1 MSLCINPD
9 CKQSNS
15 DEQLFCKSCGSEILL
30 LGRYQVVRLL
40 SEKGGF
46 ADTYEVAHHGVKQV
60 LKVLKDPNPKAIEL
74 FRREFEV
81 LNQSN
86 HPGIPKAEEY
96 FEFTPRN
103 STVPLQCLV
112 MEKVLGIDL
121 EEYIKQR
128 GNPIDERCAIDWLD
142 RIAQILQ
149 VIHARKLLHRDIK
162 PSNIILQPNG
172 QLTLI
177 DFGAVGRLDEAGNSQ
192 PSISPTFIYTPG
204 YAAPEQT
211 LGKAVPESDFFS
223 LGCTLVYLLTGKQ
236 IDRLG
241 DGNGE
246 FNWQTYATHLSPA
259 SVAMIDRMMHSQV
272 QQRPHSATEL
282 IDWVAENR
290 AIAKSGG
297 SSPSQSVSPSSQP
310 PIPPSQP
317 PLAPTLITTNPQPSV
332 NAVPP
337 TRSAQVLTE
346 ISPEPQPALASPQR
360 GHRKGLVIL
369 GAIAGVALLGAGGY
383 GMSLLMKP
391 GQNNAST
398 GGGNSNNNSDRVAAT
413 AEAKCSAK
421 DLAKKSGNNY
431 GAIEIGSKGVK
442 AQVIQ
447 ELEQANEAGFK
458 YIARKESID
467 TRNVNPIDPS
477 TKDDTVKAVTAVMS
491 EMQTRFSI
499 PCEQIVI
506 YGSSGLAK
514 KAPHKTEL
522 VAAIQEATGRTMDF
536 ITVAEESQYVF
547 DGVVPEWR
555 RNQVIT
561 IDIGSGNTKGAFLEN
576 TKAVTYEV
584 PIGTGDS
591 TIQIDKTLD
600 DRSFTVKAE
609 EQTKA
614 KVLPAIRQVLR
625 QQPKLSNSPRIYL
638 AGGIVWAMTTLTRPC
653 EKEQNILRPKEERV
667 SSFTRLRAEDINTFY
682 NNATRSRKTLF
693 EPNLSSCTPEQLTK
707 VQKEIKKVEEK
718 FPDKDLIA
726 GAGILKAFSEEL
738 NFANKDS
745 IFFAR
750 YAIEALPIGYLI
762 GRLEKRSG

>member
-1 MSLCINPD
+1 MGLCINPD

-46 ADTYEVAHHGVKQV
+46 ADTYEVAHHGVKRV

-81 LNQSN
+81 LNQSD

-112 MEKVLGIDL
+112 MEKILGIDL

-177 DFGAVGRLDEAGNSQ
+177 DFGAVGRFDEAGNPQ
-192 PSISPTFIYTPG
+192 PSVSPTFIYTPG

-236 IDRLG
+236 IDRMR

-246 FNWQTYATHLSPA
+246 FNWPTHANHISPA
-259 SVAMIDRMMHSQV
+259 TIAIIDRMMHSQI
-272 QQRPHSATEL
+272 QQRPHSATEI

-290 AIAKSGG
+290 AISKSAG
-297 SSPSQSVSPSSQP
+297 SYPSQSVAPPP
-310 PIPPSQP
+310 PIPTANP
-317 PLAPTLITTNPQPSV
+317 PVAQTLITANAQPSV
-332 NAVPP
+332 NAPSP
-337 TRSAQVLTE
+337 TGSAQILTE
-346 ISPEPQPALASPQR
+346 ISPERQPSPASSQR
-360 GHRKGLVIL
+360 GHRKGVVIAS
-369 GAIAGVALLGAGGY
+369 AIAGVALLGACGY

-391 GQNNAST
+391 AQNNAST
-398 GGGNSNNNSDRVAAT
+398 GNGTSNNNGDLVAAT
-413 AEAKCSAK
+413 TATQCNAK
-421 DLAKKSGNNY
+421 DVVKKSGNNY
-431 GAIEIGSKGVK
+431 GAIEVGSKGVK

-458 YIARKESID
+458 YIARKEEID

-477 TKDDTVKAVTAVMS
+477 TKDDTVKAVTAVMA

-514 KAPHKTEL
+514 NAPP
-522 VAAIQEATGRTMDF
+522 QNRTG
-536 ITVAEESQYVF
+536 
-547 DGVVPEWR
+547 G
-555 RNQVIT
+555 
-561 IDIGSGNTKGAFLEN
+561 
-576 TKAVTYEV
+576 
-584 PIGTGDS
+584 GDS
-591 TIQIDKTLD
+591 RGNRTHYGLN
-600 DRSFTVKAE
+600 
-609 EQTKA
+609 
-614 KVLPAIRQVLR
+614 LR
-625 QQPKLSNSPRIYL
+625 R
-638 AGGIVWAMTTLTRPC
+638 R
-653 EKEQNILRPKEERV
+653 
-667 SSFTRLRAEDINTFY
+667 
-682 NNATRSRKTLF
+682 
-693 EPNLSSCTPEQLTK
+693 
-707 VQKEIKKVEEK
+707 
-718 FPDKDLIA
+718 
-726 GAGILKAFSEEL
+726 
-738 NFANKDS
+738 
-745 IFFAR
+745 
-750 YAIEALPIGYLI
+750 
-762 GRLEKRSG
+762 